1 MTLLSTFCGL
11 LLLVQASATGTVSG
25 RITDEQGQPAVD
37 VPVQLV
43 RGCIQPAGQN
53 VSGRRFHECG
63 RPWRLPALRSL
74 TGRLLSARW
83 QFSGT
88 PRAAG
93 AAEWPFDSRVCVELL
108 SWCDG
113 RQPGSADRSE
123 EWI

>member
-37 VPVQLV
+37 VNWCGLHSTRRAKRFRPPVPRMWTTVAITGSTESHRAAIICSLA
-43 RGCIQPAGQN
+43 I
-53 VSGRRFHECG
+53 
-63 RPWRLPALRSL
+63 LRD
-74 TGRLLSARW
+74 
-83 QFSGT
+83 

-108 SWCDG
+108 SRCDG